1 MKILLLSTVLA
12 MNEETRLKL
21 KSCVRLNKLL
31 KETTCIGTGSLN
43 VCESDLWIQHVYMEL
58 CEPRKECED

>member
-43 VCESDLWIQHVYMEL
+43 VCESDLWIQHVYGIV
-58 CEPRKECED
+58 RAKERM